1 MLKGKT
7 VLLGIT
13 GCLSAYKAF
22 DIIKKLRNLHAEVK
36 VIAAPHAFNFITELA
51 LQSIAKCEVL
61 CKQFAVPHF
70 DAKHK
75 SLADECDVFVI
86 APASAGAIAKTANGA
101 ADNLLTSVACAW
113 HKPLIIAPAMNRTMW
128 QNPAVRE
135 NIAKL
140 RRKYCALIVGPQK
153 GLFSDGTF
161 GRGALAEVDDIVK
174 AVSEVLA
181 CTGIFK
187 GKKFIVTC
195 GVTRERAAQGL
206 FLSAGYD
213 EGADYGGAAFNA
225 LDFADAAHRGGAQVL
240 LICSGFSADF
250 IPERPYKTVFAP
262 AAAEVLEQ
270 IKQNAAQKD
279 FIFLGSRVTPLI
291 SDSGDAKDVQDAQ
304 NTLRLVPNIDLV
316 SRVKELLVSGQK
328 LAFYDG
334 KEIRL
339 KRILPA
345 GGQKPQNSSGEA
357 LADNNFSPETLFDF
371 CQKIAAALG

>member
-22 DIIKKLRNLHAEVK
+22 DIIKKLKSLHAEVK
-36 VIAAPHAFNFITELA
+36 VIVTPNAFNFITKLV
-51 LQSIAKCEVL
+51 LQSVSKCEIL
-61 CKQFAVPHF
+61 CEQFAVPHF
-70 DAKHK
+70 DAGHK

-140 RRKYCALIVGPQK
+140 RRKHCAVIAGPQE
-153 GLFSDGTF
+153 GLFSNGTF

-181 CTGIFK
+181 CADIFK

-206 FLSAGYD
+206 FLSEDYHNAGF
-213 EGADYGGAAFNA
+213 AFNA
-225 LDFADAAHRGGAQVL
+225 LDFADAAHRSGAQVL

-250 IPERPYKTVFAP
+250 TPERPYKTIFAP
-262 AAAEVLEQ
+262 AAEEVLEQ
-270 IKQNAAQKD
+270 IEQNAAQKD
-279 FIFLGSRVTPLI
+279 FIFLGSRVTPFI
-291 SDSGDAKDVQDAQ
+291 SGGEAKDAQ
-304 NTLRLVPNIDLV
+304 NTLRLIPNIDLTL
-316 SRVKELLVSGQK
+316 RVRELLGGGQL
-328 LAFYDG
+328 LAFYDD
-334 KEIRL
+334 KEIKLER
-339 KRILPA
+339 A
-345 GGQKPQNSSGEA
+345 FEGGQPSQNSFGAA
-357 LADNNFSPETLFDF
+357 LAGNNFSPKTLFEF